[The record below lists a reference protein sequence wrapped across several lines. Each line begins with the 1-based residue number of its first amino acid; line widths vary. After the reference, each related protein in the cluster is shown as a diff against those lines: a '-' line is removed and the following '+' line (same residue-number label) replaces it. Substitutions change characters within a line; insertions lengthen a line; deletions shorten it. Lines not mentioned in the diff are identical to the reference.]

1 MDAGRRTEPDA
12 LRVRR
17 CTVGDVARIAA
28 GEPEGKDYARRTFAR
43 QSVGECAYL
52 VAWIGD
58 EPVGSGELEWAPV
71 PELKN
76 LQVAPPH
83 RGRGIGSAI
92 VAAAE
97 AEAAAFTRIWIGV
110 SEDNPDARRLY
121 ERLGYTPTGRTET
134 YSYTYVDSGGVRRSI
149 TETAEYLEKRLEG

>member
-1 MDAGRRTEPDA
+1 MDD

-17 CTVGDVARIAA
+17 CTAREVARIAA

-43 QSVGECAYL
+43 QSAGECAYL
-52 VAWIGD
+52 VAWIDD

-76 LQVAPPH
+76 LQVAATH
-83 RGRGIGSAI
+83 RRHGIGSAI

-97 AEAAAFTRIWIGV
+97 AEAADFTRIWIGV

-134 YSYTYVDSGGVRRSI
+134 YSYTYVAADGTKHAV
-149 TETAEYLEKRLEG
+149 TETAEYLEKRLVG